1 MASTRNAADDASTLD
16 MEGTTVVML
25 PMSMQSDF
33 VTIIVPATHLCMGID
48 DRAKFGINNYQML
61 SFIYYMQHRSVII
74 ILACHLEYLFRT
86 ECRTTQSNR
95 T

>member
-16 MEGTTVVML
+16 MEGITVVML

-33 VTIIVPATHLCMGID
+33 VTIIIVPATHLCMGVE
-48 DRAKFGINNYQML
+48 DRATFGITTKCYR
-61 SFIYYMQHRSVII
+61 SYIMQHRSVII
-74 ILACHLEYLFRT
+74 ILECLLEYFFRT
-86 ECRTTQSNR
+86 ECRTTQSNG

>member
-16 MEGTTVVML
+16 MEGITVVML

-33 VTIIVPATHLCMGID
+33 VTIIVPATHLCMGVD
-48 DRAKFGINNYQML
+48 DRAKFGITTKCYR
-61 SFIYYMQHRSVII
+61 SYIMQHRSVII
-74 ILACHLEYLFRT
+74 ILECLLEYFFRT
-86 ECRTTQSNR
+86 ECRTTRSNR